1 MRTMKRMMAVVLAAL
16 LLALTLVPAL
26 ATDEKLYSEEF
37 YWDKA
42 GEDADN
48 GYKAYEIPYGSPL
61 KIPEDPERY
70 GARFLGWKDWYTD
83 EFVDLSTQIMD
94 APGRRFYAAW
104 EALTYTSTFYVFGEV
119 WTTVENIPGE
129 PFCQPRLPSVEGYTF
144 MGWDPKTP
152 EIAPAEELTF
162 NAVFEKNTYTSRFYV
177 NGELFTTVEN
187 IPGESF
193 IVPRSPMLDGYTFTG
208 WNPKLPQVAP
218 AEELEFTA
226 VFEAN
231 TYIATLLVDEEV
243 YAQIPYTYG
252 QKSIDLPAV
261 PKKDGYTGAWESYT
275 LPIGGVTIRAIYTQE
290 IYYATLLVDGAVYA
304 QIPYVYGQKSI
315 DLPKV
320 PPKSGYTA
328 EWESYSLVIG
338 GVTIRAIYTPK
349 KYVATLIVDGEVYK
363 KITYTYGQKSIALPE
378 VPKKEGYTGMWGP
391 YSLVVGG
398 TKIEAIYSPI
408 DNTAKTV
415 NGDADGNGGVDL
427 RDVVLLT
434 RTLAGGWDTRVC
446 TANMDVNG
454 DGLINLKD
462 VTLIRRYLAGGW
474 NVTL

>member
-129 PFCQPRLPSVEGYTF
+129 
-144 MGWDPKTP
+144 
-152 EIAPAEELTF
+152 
-162 NAVFEKNTYTSRFYV
+162 
-177 NGELFTTVEN
+177 
-187 IPGESF
+187 SF

-218 AEELEFTA
+218 AEELEFIA

>member
-1 MRTMKRMMAVVLAAL
+1 MRTMKRMLTVCLAAL
-16 LLALTLVPAL
+16 LLALTLIPSL
-26 ATDEKLYSEEF
+26 AVDEKLYSEEF

-70 GARFLGWKDWYTD
+70 GSTFLGWKDWYTD

-104 EALTYTSTFYVFGEV
+104 QAVTYTSRFYVFDAL

-129 PFCQPRLPSVEGYTF
+129 PFCHPRTPLIEGYTF
-144 MGWDPKTP
+144 DGWDPKLP
-152 EIAPAEELTF
+152 EIAPAEELEF
-162 NAVFEKNTYTSRFYV
+162 HAVMKKNTYTSTFYV
-177 NGELFTTVEN
+177 NGALWATVEN

-193 IVPRSPMLDGYTFTG
+193 IQPRLPSIEGCNFVG
-208 WNPKLPQVAP
+208 WDPKTPAIAP
-218 AEELEFTA
+218 AEDLEFNA
-226 VFEAN
+226 VFEPC
-231 TYIATLLVDEEV
+231 TYIATLLVDGVV
-243 YAQIPYTYG
+243 YKEIPYVYG
-252 QKSIDLPAV
+252 QKSIDLPTV
-261 PKKDGYTGAWESYT
+261 PKKPGYSGAWESYS
-275 LPIGGVTIRAIYTQE
+275 LVIGGVTINAIYTQE
-290 IYYATLLVDGAVYA
+290 TYIATLLVDGAVYM

-315 DLPKV
+315 DLPEV
-320 PPKSGYTA
+320 PDKPGYTGA
-328 EWESYSLVIG
+328 WEPYSLVIG
-338 GVTIRAIYTPK
+338 GVTIHAIYTPK
-349 KYVATLIVDGEVYK
+349 KYIATLIVDGAVYGE
-363 KITYTYGQKSIALPE
+363 IGYTYGQKSVALPE

-391 YSLVVGG
+391 YSLVIGG

-415 NGDADGNGGVDL
+415 DGDADGDGGVDL
-427 RDVVLLT
+427 KDVVLLM
-434 RTLAGGWDTRVC
+434 RSLAGGWNARVC

-454 DGLINLKD
+454 DGVINLKD